1 MEIFRK
7 REKEW
12 SVGVGEWKGLGW
24 EEHFIRE
31 MEGSQD
37 AGGSTEEMN
46 GGDGRRGGQ
55 ITEGEFEWAWGRL
68 KLGRAKGLDGIENE
82 AFMYGGEGVKCL

>member
-7 REKEW
+7 REKEL
-12 SVGVGEWKGLGW
+12 SVGVWEWKGFGW

-31 MEGSQD
+31 MDGSRD
-37 AGGSTEEMN
+37 VVGSTEEMY
-46 GGDGRRGGQ
+46 GGEGRGTVQ
-55 ITEGEFEWAWGRL
+55 ITEGEFEWAWGKL

-82 AFMYGGEGVKCL
+82 AFVYGGEA